1 MDINDPP
8 IIVSKIK
15 NNSVLK
21 LKELVVIP
29 EVEIEEVTPRNIWEK
44 PSFEIIKKYKNN
56 VNIIIKTNKC
66 RSS

>member
-1 MDINDPP
+1 VDINDPP

-29 EVEIEEVTPRNIWEK
+29 EVEIEEVTPRNI
-44 PSFEIIKKYKNN
+44 
-56 VNIIIKTNKC
+56 
-66 RSS
+66 